1 MFVGLRIFQNAL
13 SGRLEDASF
22 TLAVNLLSEHFLSL
36 LLLLQVGLSSLLALG
51 GLCTHLHADL
61 LSLIKGVIDCVKS
74 CHLRPE
80 NLIAKQILLE
90 LVESDLS
97 SDDISNGLLLVCHS
111 PVVRPERDFVDTHAI
126 VDHLSHSLTS
136 ADAATEREG

>member
-13 SGRLEDASF
+13 SGRLEDASV

-61 LSLIKGVIDCVKS
+61 LSLI
-74 CHLRPE
+74 
-80 NLIAKQILLE
+80 
-90 LVESDLS
+90 
-97 SDDISNGLLLVCHS
+97 
-111 PVVRPERDFVDTHAI
+111 
-126 VDHLSHSLTS
+126 
-136 ADAATEREG
+136 